1 MELKSLSIIL
11 RLLFLENLYNKF
23 KSLSDMKFY
32 FSFNMI
38 LPSTSNYIKRQQL
51 HLMIYK
57 FPVQ

>member
-32 FSFNMI
+32 FNFNMI